1 MVGVDLFSDFIAV
14 HVFFKLIHIE
24 PVRSCVRLEQFA
36 RGRDHTLVELAMSWL
51 ACQPLVSSVI
61 SGATRPEQVTENVKA
76 CGWKLTL
83 EEMKEV
89 DAITRH

>member
-1 MVGVDLFSDFIAV
+1 
-14 HVFFKLIHIE
+14 
-24 PVRSCVRLEQFA
+24 
-36 RGRDHTLVELAMSWL
+36 MSWL
-51 ACQPLVSSVI
+51 ACHPVVSSVI

-76 CGWKLTL
+76 CGWKLTH